1 MVLSFRSSSH
11 NHFLNLVP
19 SLLFS
24 INGGTG
30 VLRGFSAG
38 WYDNPMSI
46 KDFFSKK
53 TAWDFIDPEGTDP
66 NPKPPAGN
74 HVCETLT
81 ATLQQMVPD
90 TVTCELAEDAEARYE
105 VSSRGKDDV
114 FRCGDLPEAL
124 DATFNGAD
132 LLRFRRS
139 DATDIVN
146 EILSDYPEYSG
157 DLSELEGW

>member
-1 MVLSFRSSSH
+1 MVLSFRSSNH
-11 NHFLNLVP
+11 NHLLNLAP

-24 INGGTG
+24 TNEGTS
-30 VLRGFSAG
+30 VLRGFSAD

-53 TAWDFIDPEGTDP
+53 TAWDVIDPAGTDP

>member
-38 WYDNPMSI
+38 WYDTPMSI
-46 KDFFSKK
+46 KDFVSKK
-53 TAWDFIDPEGTDP
+53 TAWDFIDPAGTDP
-66 NPKPPAGN
+66 NPKPLVDD

-90 TVTCELAEDAEARYE
+90 TVTCEPVEDAESRYE
-105 VSSRGKDDV
+105 VSSQGEGDV
-114 FRCGDLPEAL
+114 FQCGDLPEAL
-124 DATFNGAD
+124 EATFNGAD